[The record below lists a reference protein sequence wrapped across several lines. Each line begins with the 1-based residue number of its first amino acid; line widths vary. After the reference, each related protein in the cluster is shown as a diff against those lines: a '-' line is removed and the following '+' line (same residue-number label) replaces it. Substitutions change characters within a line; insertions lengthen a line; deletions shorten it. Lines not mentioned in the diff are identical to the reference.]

1 MGTASNEIM
10 ALHLYALA
18 KAEIKSDNWYL
29 PEQVL
34 YKEAETKMESIR
46 RDKIPIKENTWPK

>member
-1 MGTASNEIM
+1 MILGTASNEIM

-46 RDKIPIKENTWPK
+46 TDKIPIKENT